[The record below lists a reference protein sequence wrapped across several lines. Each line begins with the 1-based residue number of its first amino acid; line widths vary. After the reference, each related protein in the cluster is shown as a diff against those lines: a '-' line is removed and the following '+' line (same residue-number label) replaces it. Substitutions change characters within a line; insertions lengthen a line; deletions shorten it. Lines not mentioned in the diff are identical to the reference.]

1 MGEGFKLNC
10 CIHVDGNVI
19 NADLLTLARNINQMF
34 KGSNDPIRV
43 GIPSYSQQEDI
54 EAFKTEWSLF
64 SNNYLKLFG
73 YEFIPITSESGLI
86 ADPRFYYNTGYNIAI
101 KIKSISD
108 SEKQI
113 EQVEISEAI
122 QLMSKK
128 DIQLNELLGNSSGL
142 NNIPE
147 YISKCEEL
155 FT

>member
-1 MGEGFKLNC
+1 MNC
-10 CIHVDGNVI
+10 CIYVDGDAI
-19 NADLLTLARNINQMF
+19 NTDLLTLAKNINQMF
-34 KGSNDPIRV
+34 KDSNDPIRV
-43 GIPSYSQQEDI
+43 GVPSYSQQEDI

-73 YEFIPITSESGLI
+73 YELIPITSESGLI

-128 DIQLNELLGNSSGL
+128 DIQLNELLGSASGL

-147 YISKCEEL
+147 YISKCEEI

>member
-10 CIHVDGNVI
+10 CIYIDNNVI
-19 NADLLTLARNINQMF
+19 NTDLLTLARNINQMF

-73 YEFIPITSESGLI
+73 YELIPITSKSGILI
-86 ADPRFYYNTGYNIAI
+86 NPRFYYNTGYNIVI
-101 KIKSISD
+101 KIESISD

-113 EQVEISEAI
+113 EQVDISEAI
-122 QLMSKK
+122 QLMGKK
-128 DIQLNELLGNSSGL
+128 DIQLNELLYNSNGL
-142 NNIPE
+142 GNIPE
-147 YISKCEEL
+147 YISKCKEL